1 MTACVCY
8 QPVDATWMYGMDAPE
23 WVYGAS
29 GWSHGAIQSRSESPA
44 SEWSQ
49 FSECSHGS
57 EWTQQTSDWSQVSE
71 WSQAASQSRP
81 QSPEQPEQDSPRQ
94 LCLWDSLS
102 MAGTATHRG
111 PTEALDLVLESRVA
125 ELSTEFQLSSGDG
138 DAFDRASNLLDKVPP
153 GKLVQGMVVSLAL
166 DSRGCRL
173 LQDALETCDSFA
185 RRELMMEFKGHVRKA
200 LESPHANH
208 VLQRAVELMP
218 PTATRFLLDELMRT
232 WDLASVVQHK
242 FGCRLL
248 ERVFEHFTASAEA
261 SQDLTFYLSS
271 GLCGDVAAHCFH
283 IFGTHVMQHVL
294 EYGTAEQQC
303 VVWQALRGDLRR
315 AATDEY
321 AVGVLDKALTFLPRS
336 EQQSLVK
343 CLLEQ
348 QVFHNMALSWRG
360 QSAAERL
367 LRIAEG
373 PLLTAALAQLEAHHS
388 ALRRSKSGRS
398 ILALA
403 ARRSQ

>member
-1 MTACVCY
+1 
-8 QPVDATWMYGMDAPE
+8 
-23 WVYGAS
+23 
-29 GWSHGAIQSRSESPA
+29 
-44 SEWSQ
+44 
-49 FSECSHGS
+49 
-57 EWTQQTSDWSQVSE
+57 
-71 WSQAASQSRP
+71 
-81 QSPEQPEQDSPRQ
+81 
-94 LCLWDSLS
+94 L
-102 MAGTATHRG
+102 AGTATLRG
-111 PTEALDLVLESRVA
+111 PTEALDVALESRVA
-125 ELSTEFQLSSGDG
+125 KLSLEFQLSVGDG
-138 DAFDRASNLLDKVPP
+138 DAVERASHLLGKVPP
-153 GKLVQGMVVSLAL
+153 GRLLQGMVVSLAL
-166 DSRGCRL
+166 DGRGCRL
-173 LQDALETCDSFA
+173 LQDAMESCDSFD
-185 RRELMMEFKGHVRKA
+185 RRELLMEFKGHVRRA

-208 VLQRAVELMP
+208 VLQRAVELMA

-271 GLCGDVAAHCFH
+271 GLFGDVAAHCFH
-283 IFGTHVMQHVL
+283 IFGSHVMQNVL

-315 AATDEY
+315 AAMDEY
-321 AVGVLDKALTFLPRS
+321 AVGVLDKALTFLPRA
-336 EQQSLVK
+336 EQQCLATS
-343 CLLEQ
+343 LLEQ
-348 QVFHNMALSWRG
+348 QVFHSMALSWRG

-373 PLLTAALAQLEAHHS
+373 PLLTTALAQLEAHHS
-388 ALRRSKSGRS
+388 ALRRSKSGRA